1 MQIIADLHTHTLS
14 ATHAFNTL
22 DEMAA
27 KAAALGYAALAIT
40 DHGPAMPDAPH
51 MWHFANQTALPLVL
65 HGVAMMYG
73 AEANV
78 MDTNGGLDF
87 AQSRLRALD
96 WVVASIHSP
105 CIPGLLTEKEATRLW
120 LAVAENPYVDCIGH
134 SEQQNYRYDYDLVTK
149 AFAKN
154 HKVVELNGN
163 SVNVRRDGIPNMKLL
178 LAACLKNGCHIALDT
193 DAHSIYRR
201 RNLMK
206 YTIGIDLGGTTM
218 TAGLVDEAYNIVG
231 KITRPTRLPRPA
243 QDLERALAD
252 LCRAVA
258 KDCKIDFADV
268 SYVGIGT
275 PGSVN
280 FTTGFVGY
288 NTNFGYY
295 DWNLGPDLEALLGC
309 KVYVENDANAAAFG
323 EYIAGGAKGFKDAV
337 VITLGTGIG
346 SGIILGGK
354 ILRGFNF
361 AAGEMGH
368 TVIVKGGRKCNC
380 GRYGCWERYASSR
393 ALSEDARE
401 AMTRHPESMMWK
413 LAGDIDHV
421 NAKIPFDAMEAGD
434 ATAKAVVDNWIEY
447 VACGISN
454 VVNTFEPEA
463 ICIGGGVSNQGETLL
478 APIRKYVE
486 EETKNIT
493 TGKMPAIRACVL
505 TNDAGVIGAAAL
517 ANSI

>member
-105 CIPGLLTEKEATRLW
+105 CIPGLLTEKEAPRLW

-178 LAACLKNGCHIALDT
+178 LAACLKNGWKRSMTLPMIIALAVT
-193 DAHSIYRR
+193 V
-201 RNLMK
+201 LM
-206 YTIGIDLGGTTM
+206 IILIM
-218 TAGLVDEAYNIVG
+218 VD
-231 KITRPTRLPRPA
+231 KLP
-243 QDLERALAD
+243 
-252 LCRAVA
+252 
-258 KDCKIDFADV
+258 
-268 SYVGIGT
+268 
-275 PGSVN
+275 
-280 FTTGFVGY
+280 
-288 NTNFGYY
+288 FGAPP
-295 DWNLGPDLEALLGC
+295 LLALLEEMQFPQEL
-309 KVYVENDANAAAFG
+309 VVNATRQNLVNELKLHGRICA
-323 EYIAGGAKGFKDAV
+323 EYIGGE
-337 VITLGTGIG
+337 
-346 SGIILGGK
+346 IL
-354 ILRGFNF
+354 
-361 AAGEMGH
+361 
-368 TVIVKGGRKCNC
+368 
-380 GRYGCWERYASSR
+380 
-393 ALSEDARE
+393 
-401 AMTRHPESMMWK
+401 
-413 LAGDIDHV
+413 
-421 NAKIPFDAMEAGD
+421 
-434 ATAKAVVDNWIEY
+434 
-447 VACGISN
+447 
-454 VVNTFEPEA
+454 
-463 ICIGGGVSNQGETLL
+463 
-478 APIRKYVE
+478 
-486 EETKNIT
+486 
-493 TGKMPAIRACVL
+493 
-505 TNDAGVIGAAAL
+505 
-517 ANSI
+517 